1 MAAIR
6 WQRDVDQALAEAERQ
21 HKPVLVDF
29 TAAPA

>member
-1 MAAIR
+1 MAEIR
-6 WQRDVDQALAEAERQ
+6 WQRDVDQALAEAKRQ